1 MRAVERGPSRPARR
15 GVSRAIVIAALLSVS
30 CASLPARRQASSVKP
45 ARADVQRTAV
55 LARAQVWQSVDVRR
69 ADLLAG
75 PRLSN
80 GFARGATVT
89 CDYLDKKLSGLSP
102 KFACRMSNGDELK
115 VKYGG
120 ANGEVYGELL
130 ATRLLWALG
139 FGADA
144 MYPVNV
150 ICRGC
155 PQPLGGIERPGGEYR
170 FDPAVVERKLAG
182 AEWPEKDESGWSW
195 QELAETTPA
204 RGGAPKAQ
212 RDALTLLAVFM
223 QHTDSK
229 PQQQRILCLGGVE
242 EGACSRPFLM
252 VSDVGLT
259 FGTAS
264 LTNANDVSGANLE
277 RWRTTPVWRDETGCV
292 GNLDKSFSGTLHR
305 PVISE
310 AGRRFLAVLLQQL
323 SDAQL
328 HDLFEV
334 ARVNLRVREP
344 GRALSGFPAI
354 DEWVAAF
361 KQKRDEVVAK
371 RCA

>member
-1 MRAVERGPSRPARR
+1 M
-15 GVSRAIVIAALLSVS
+15 S
-30 CASLPARRQASSVKP
+30 CASLPSRRQGSSAKAAERKAEEP
-45 ARADVQRTAV
+45 RTAV
-55 LARAQVWQSVDVRR
+55 LARAQVWQQVDVRK
-69 ADLLAG
+69 ADLLTG
-75 PRLSN
+75 PVVEGS
-80 GFARGATVT
+80 FARNATVT
-89 CDYLDKKLSGLSP
+89 CEYLDKKLGGLTP
-102 KFACRMSNGDELK
+102 KFACKLPDGDELK

-155 PQPLGGIERPGGEYR
+155 PRQFAGIERPNGEYR
-170 FDPAVVERKLAG
+170 FDPAVVERKMAG
-182 AEWPEKDESGWSW
+182 KEWPLKDESGWSW
-195 QELAETTPA
+195 KEFAEIAPA
-204 RGGAPKAQ
+204 RGGAPRAH

-223 QHTDSK
+223 QHSDSK
-229 PQQQRILCLGGVE
+229 PQQQRILCLGGIVE
-242 EGACSRPFLM
+242 DTCSRPFLM
-252 VSDVGLT
+252 ISDVGLT

-264 LTNANDVSGANLE
+264 RANDNDPSSVNLT
-277 RWRTTPVWRDETGCV
+277 RWRDTPVWRDEPGCV
-292 GNLDKSFSGTLHR
+292 GNINKSFSGTLDR
-305 PVISE
+305 PVIGE
-310 AGRRFLAVLLQQL
+310 DGRRFLAGLLQQL

-344 GRALSGFPAI
+344 GRALSGFPTI
-354 DEWVAAF
+354 EEWVSAF
-361 KQKRDEVVAK
+361 KQKRDEISSK